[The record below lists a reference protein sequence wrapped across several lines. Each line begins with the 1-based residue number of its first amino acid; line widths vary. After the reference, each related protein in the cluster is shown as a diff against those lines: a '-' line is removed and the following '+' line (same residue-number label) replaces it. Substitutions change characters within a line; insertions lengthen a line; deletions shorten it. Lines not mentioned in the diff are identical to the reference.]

1 MAYQQPGSTW
11 CKTAHI
17 DACAYKMPFC
27 FCHHTPCATR
37 ERQRETT
44 GNESWYLYT
53 KEENVLSKR

>member
-37 ERQRETT
+37 ETERDDWERVMVF
-44 GNESWYLYT
+44 NT